1 MQEVKL
7 MYNKKI
13 PEDDR
18 AKKMKEGKKGPG
30 WNVRDPAMKVL
41 RREARNA
48 VFLAKDANGAIA
60 IHTAARTYIRRNKLP
75 LAVVKRGRL
84 IFIIT
89 EEKKKAM
96 QRERETC

>member
-1 MQEVKL
+1 M
-7 MYNKKI
+7 
-13 PEDDR
+13 D
-18 AKKMKEGKKGPG
+18 AEG
-30 WNVRDPAMKVL
+30 AM
-41 RREARNA
+41 
-48 VFLAKDANGAIA
+48 A
-60 IHTAARTYIRRNKLP
+60 IHTAARKYIRRNKLP

>member
-1 MQEVKL
+1 MQEFKL

-18 AKKMKEGKKGPG
+18 AKYLKEGKMGPG
-30 WNVRDPAMKVL
+30 WNMREPTMKVL
-41 RREARNA
+41 RGEARNA
-48 VFLAKDANGAIA
+48 VFLAINENGAIA
-60 IHTAARTYIRRNKLP
+60 IQAAARGYIRRNKLP
-75 LAVVKRGRL
+75 LAVVKRRRM
-84 IFIIT
+84 IFIIP